1 MDSASVEMLNAV
13 NGGTSLDGADASHA
27 ASSTIRSCD
36 LASEVTFEAS
46 QFSHSWREL
55 TQCVEESIP
64 LSATIVAKD
73 LILEDVEAP
82 LEMSHIHCLASGHV
96 DDQMKLYL
104 YAKHVNDG
112 MNGNGN
118 GNGSNNTDT
127 DKEVMLL
134 VELACYIGDHRMELC
149 VKCSDASLIAPFIVY
164 LKDSLRELLK

>member
-13 NGGTSLDGADASHA
+13 NGGTSLDADASHA
-27 ASSTIRSCD
+27 ASSAIRSCD

-46 QFSHSWREL
+46 EFSQSWREL

-112 MNGNGN
+112 MNGNG
-118 GNGSNNTDT
+118 SNNTD
-127 DKEVMLL
+127 KEEVMLL

>member
-112 MNGNGN
+112 MNGNG
-118 GNGSNNTDT
+118 SNNTD
-127 DKEVMLL
+127 KEEVMLL

>member
-1 MDSASVEMLNAV
+1 LDSASVEMLNAV

-112 MNGNGN
+112 MNGNG
-118 GNGSNNTDT
+118 SNNTD
-127 DKEVMLL
+127 KEEVMLL